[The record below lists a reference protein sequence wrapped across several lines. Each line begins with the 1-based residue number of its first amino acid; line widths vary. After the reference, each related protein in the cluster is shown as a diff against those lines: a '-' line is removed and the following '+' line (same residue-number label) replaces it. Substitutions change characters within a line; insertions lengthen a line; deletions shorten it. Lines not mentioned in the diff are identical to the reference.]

1 MRLHRTLYLKLIL
14 AYLLFFLLSFVMIS
28 ALNSRMILNDLTRTR
43 AESLYRESR
52 LVATTYGSEVYGGG
66 PAREDALEQ
75 LMAIDTYISAE
86 IRIIDPNGRQVLD
99 SRSSDNRIFEDF
111 DPAAIG
117 SYSLVSDFYGTYDED
132 YLSVFYPITNKY
144 SVRGYVVIQMPMSD
158 LYASRDRLLNIS
170 YQTMLF
176 MYMLS
181 LLVLVALTARAQV
194 QSTTALLG
202 TWSGK
207 LGVGAMSLTIVLH
220 LDQADGYVVI
230 TLDSP
235 DQGAKG
241 IGTFKEFLSDDS
253 LAIKVEKH
261 LVGRVPALKE
271 VERMVA
277 EAGELPAV
285 MEY

>member
-1 MRLHRTLYLKLIL
+1 MKKFI
-14 AYLLFFLLSFVMIS
+14 IS
-28 ALNSRMILNDLTRTR
+28 T
-43 AESLYRESR
+43 
-52 LVATTYGSEVYGGG
+52 
-66 PAREDALEQ
+66 
-75 LMAIDTYISAE
+75 
-86 IRIIDPNGRQVLD
+86 
-99 SRSSDNRIFEDF
+99 
-111 DPAAIG
+111 
-117 SYSLVSDFYGTYDED
+117 
-132 YLSVFYPITNKY
+132 
-144 SVRGYVVIQMPMSD
+144 
-158 LYASRDRLLNIS
+158 
-170 YQTMLF
+170 
-176 MYMLS
+176 

-207 LGVGAMSLTIVLH
+207 LNMGAMSLTIVLH

-241 IGTFKEFLSDDS
+241 IGTIKEFLSDDS
-253 LAIKVEKH
+253 LTIKVEKH